1 MATIL
6 VVDDRK
12 VNREVI
18 GTILG
23 YKGHEVLE
31 AGDGAEALALVDSI
45 RPDLVISD
53 ILMPTMDGYEFV
65 RLLRSDIATASIPV
79 IFSTA
84 HFLDREAKALAEN
97 CGVKQIIYKPAGP
110 ETVLSEVDAALGLSA
125 AAVEL
130 VEPTEFDREHLR
142 LLSDK
147 LTTQSEDL
155 RRVQQRLE
163 ALIDLGQQLTAE
175 RDPLQLLESFCHS
188 ARKIV
193 GAKYAA
199 IAVLD
204 QERKALLHFFTSG
217 MTPEAAAH
225 AGAQPVGPGLLG
237 LLLSGGGR
245 VRVRDI
251 AEHPSSEEFPE
262 HHPRMVS
269 FLGAAIRS
277 SQGVYG
283 ALYLTDKIGFDE
295 FSEEDEKLIAT
306 LVAQVGIAF
315 ENARL
320 FEEIQHHSAELEARV
335 DERTAELRSAN
346 RELESFSYSVS
357 HDLRAPLRH
366 IHGFADLLQKHAAS
380 SLDETSRRYTKTI
393 SEAAKRMGCLV
404 DDLLAFFRMGRVEMR
419 KSLVSLERL
428 TKEVIK
434 ELESYTNRKNIA
446 WKLGDLPEVEG
457 DPAMLRLVLMN
468 LLSNAVKYTGTRD
481 RARIEI
487 GSSNGQPGETVFFVR
502 DNGVGFDMKYVDK
515 LFGVFQRLHRADE
528 FEGTGIGLANV
539 QRIIHRH
546 GGKTWAEGAVDRGAT
561 FFFTLPRDNNRNSDD
576 SLARCVGASPA

>member
-12 VNREVI
+12 VNRELI

-31 AGDGAEALALVDSI
+31 AGDGAEALALIETI

-65 RLLRSDIATASIPV
+65 RRLRSDTATAGIPV

-110 ETVLSEVDAALGLSA
+110 ETVLAEVDAAFGLCA
-125 AAVEL
+125 QPIENVE
-130 VEPTEFDREHLR
+130 VKEFDREHLR
-142 LLSDK
+142 LLSNK
-147 LTTQSEDL
+147 LTQQSEDL
-155 RRVQQRLE
+155 LRVQQRLE
-163 ALIDLGQQLTAE
+163 ALVELGQQLTAK
-175 RDPLQLLESFCHS
+175 RDPLQLLEFFCHS

-199 IAVLD
+199 VGVLD
-204 QERKALLHFFTSG
+204 QERTALLHFFTSG
-217 MTPEAAAH
+217 MNPEAAAH
-225 AGAQPVGPGLLG
+225 IRAQPVGRGILSF
-237 LLLSGGGR
+237 LLSGGGR

-251 AEHPSSEEFPE
+251 AEHPSSEGFPE

-315 ENARL
+315 ENARF
-320 FEEIQHHSAELEARV
+320 FEEIQRHSAELEARV

-393 SEAAKRMGCLV
+393 TEAAQQMGSLV

-428 TKEVIK
+428 AKEVIK
-434 ELESYTNRKNIA
+434 ELERYTDRKNIA
-446 WKLGDLPEVEG
+446 WELGDLPEVEG

-468 LLSNAVKYTGTRD
+468 LLSNAVKYTGKQD
-481 RARIEI
+481 RSRIEI
-487 GSSNGQPGETVFFVR
+487 GSSNGKPGDRVFFVR

-546 GGKTWAEGAVDRGAT
+546 GGKTWAEGVVDGGAT
-561 FFFTLPRDNNRNSDD
+561 FYFTLPQANGSRDDE
-576 SLARCVGASPA
+576 VKG

>member
-12 VNREVI
+12 VNRELIV
-18 GTILG
+18 TILG

-31 AGDGAEALALVDSI
+31 AGDGAEALALIDSI
-45 RPDLVISD
+45 RPDLIISD

-84 HFLDREAKALAEN
+84 HFLDREAKALAEH

-110 ETVLSEVDAALGLSA
+110 ETVLAEVDAALGLSA
-125 AAVEL
+125 EAVEL
-130 VEPTEFDREHLR
+130 VEPAEFDREHLR

-155 RRVQQRLE
+155 RRVQLRLE

-175 RDPLQLLESFCHS
+175 RDPLQMLESFCHS
-188 ARKIV
+188 ARKII

-225 AGAQPVGPGLLG
+225 VGAQPVGRGLLG
-237 LLLSGGGR
+237 FLLSGGGR

-251 AEHPSSEEFPE
+251 AEHPSSEGFPE

-277 SQGVYG
+277 SAGVYG

-315 ENARL
+315 ENARF
-320 FEEIQHHSAELEARV
+320 FEEIQRHSAELEERV

-393 SEAAKRMGCLV
+393 TESAQQMGCLV

-419 KSLVSLERL
+419 KSHVSLERL
-428 TKEVIK
+428 TQEVIK
-434 ELESYTNRKNIA
+434 ELELYTNRKNIA
-446 WKLGDLPEVEG
+446 WKLVDLPEVEG

-468 LLSNAVKYTGTRD
+468 LLSNSVKYTGTRD
-481 RARIEI
+481 QARIEI
-487 GSSNGQPGETVFFVR
+487 GSSNGVSGDTAFFVR
-502 DNGVGFDMKYVDK
+502 DNGVGFDMKYADK

-546 GGKTWAEGAVDRGAT
+546 GGKTWAEGVVDGGAT
-561 FFFTLPRDNNRNSDD
+561 FYFTLPQTNGRREDE
-576 SLARCVGASPA
+576 VKG